1 MQILKN
7 IKFNGPKKLE
17 KMKEEKDPIGQNAF
31 TKVSDQAKVEFKKFE
46 KSSNPKLFVFFCHIL
61 LII

>member
-17 KMKEEKDPIGQNAF
+17 KKEKDPIGQNAF
-31 TKVSDQAKVEFKKFE
+31 TKVSDQAFK
-46 KSSNPKLFVFFCHIL
+46 SRI
-61 LII
+61 